1 MTHGRSPEW
10 KKAASIIARFAR
22 HSGKAARTSVQVLAI
37 AWHAPT
43 WLHGATFLPM
53 RTREITYHD
62 GRTELRGFM
71 AAPDAGAGL
80 PIVLVFHAWRGH
92 DDFVRDEARKLA
104 DSGSIGFAVDMYG
117 AGKLGTTNEECSALM
132 TPFLQDRALL
142 KRRLDTAFAAAR
154 AIDGADATRMG
165 AMGFCFGGLCVLDA
179 ARHGI
184 AGLRG
189 VAAFHA
195 LFTPLSPVTAA
206 SSTQASATP
215 TGAPITAKVLVL
227 HGYDDPMATPEQLV
241 AFAAEM
247 NARQADW
254 EVCAYGGTVHA
265 FTNPEANNAAFG
277 TLYQRRADHR
287 ARARTRDFWRECLA

>member
-1 MTHGRSPEW
+1 
-10 KKAASIIARFAR
+10 
-22 HSGKAARTSVQVLAI
+22 
-37 AWHAPT
+37 
-43 WLHGATFLPM
+43 
-53 RTREITYHD
+53 
-62 GRTELRGFM
+62 M
-71 AAPDAGAGL
+71 AAPDVCAGL

-104 DSGSIGFAVDMYG
+104 DLGFVGFAVDMYG
-117 AGKLGTTNEECSALM
+117 AGKLGTTNEECSSLM
-132 TPFLQDRALL
+132 TPFMQDRMLL
-142 KRRLDTAFAAAR
+142 KRRLDAACAAAR
-154 AIDGADATRMG
+154 TIDGADASRMG

-184 AGLRG
+184 SGLRG
-189 VAAFHA
+189 IAAFHA
-195 LFTPLSPVTAA
+195 LFTPLSPLADPA
-206 SSTQASATP
+206 SPQASATP
-215 TGAPITAKVLVL
+215 SVAPITAKVLAL

-287 ARARTRDFWRECLA
+287 ARARAREFWRECLA